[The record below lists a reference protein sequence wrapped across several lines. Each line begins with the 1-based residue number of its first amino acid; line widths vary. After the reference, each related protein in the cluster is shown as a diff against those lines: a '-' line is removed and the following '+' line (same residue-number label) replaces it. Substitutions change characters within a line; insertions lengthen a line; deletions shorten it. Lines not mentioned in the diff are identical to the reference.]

1 VPVVSNDR
9 YLYLPDPGAGALVA
23 DLVSR
28 RFIGRLPIQG
38 LDELLSPTST
48 LGAGCR

>member
-1 VPVVSNDR
+1 VASNDR

-23 DLVSR
+23 DLVSGR
-28 RFIGRLPIQG
+28 LIGRLPVEG
-38 LDELLSPTST
+38 LDELLSPTYS